1 MKHLY
6 RVVRCPKGT
15 APAYLPWHHLW
26 LALGLTALGLL
37 LGWLT
42 MPLAAVSSPDLSAQD
57 LWVWYMSSVDLWY
70 RNLLP
75 PVLLIWLL
83 YFLTLTMPLAAV
95 SSPDLSAQDLWVWY
109 MSSVDLWYRNLLPP
123 VLLIW
128 LLYFLTGRCWLSYLL
143 TALPALGVA
152 LANYFKI
159 QLRGDPLLAS
169 DLKLISEAGGIMGNY
184 SLDMT
189 PLIQQT
195 LGWAGLGLVLA
206 LLLLPRGLLR
216 RDIRIF
222 GLLSA
227 AAVMG
232 TAFLTLYC
240 NEASYRRTTAGSELV
255 NPWSDTEVF
264 VSHGVLYPFL
274 YSVQDMLPVPPEGYQ
289 EAVGSSALERFPEEA
304 IPEDKKVSVVGIMLE
319 AFCDLT
325 DFPAL
330 PPEGYQEAV
339 GSSALERF
347 PEEAIPED
355 KKVSVVGIMLEAFC
369 DLTDFPA
376 LAEQEDVQE
385 VYAPWHALEKESVSG
400 DLLTNIFAGGTVDT
414 EWCFLTGYSQYE
426 EFRNNVDSYVWYF
439 DRQGYQTRGGHPG
452 FGWFYNRQN
461 VNRFLGFQ
469 EYWFTENH
477 YGELV
482 DPVEAQ
488 WNSDLLL
495 VDEIVKDLRSCL
507 DGEGRP
513 VFSFSVSY
521 QNHGPYEWTYTAA
534 QWNSDLLLVDEIV
547 KDLRSCLDG
556 EGRPV
561 FSFSVSYQNH
571 GPYEWTYTANET
583 YLDPET
589 SGFPEEACYV
599 FNNYLHGVNITISA
613 MTLLHGPYEWT
624 YTANETYLD
633 PETSGFPEEAC
644 YVFNNYLHGVNI
656 TISAMTLLAQQLEEL
671 EEPVVLVLF
680 GDHKPWGGNS
690 NDVFNNYLHGVNI
703 TISAM
708 TLLAQQLEELEEP
721 VVLVLFGD
729 HKPWGGNSNDAY
741 YGIGASFDTTTLEGF
756 YQYYSTPYLI
766 WANSAAKETL
776 GREFQGE
783 GGDFSPCFLMPELF
797 EQCGWTGPSF
807 LQLSQEVREITP
819 LVHQQGVYLTE
830 DGQLTDRLSGEAA
843 DRLNEFFFAQY
854 YREHKVVPE
863 GAG

>member
-15 APAYLPWHHLW
+15 APGYLPWHHLW

-57 LWVWYMSSVDLWY
+57 LWAWYLSSGDLWY

-75 PVLLIWLL
+75 PVLLIWL
-83 YFLTLTMPLAAV
+83 M
-95 SSPDLSAQDLWVWY
+95 
-109 MSSVDLWYRNLLPP
+109 
-123 VLLIW
+123 
-128 LLYFLTGRCWLSYLL
+128 YFLTGRCWLSYLL

-169 DLKLISEAGGIMGNY
+169 DLKLISEAGGIVGNY

-195 LGWAGLGLVLA
+195 LGWAALGLVLA
-206 LLLLPRGLLR
+206 LLLLPRGLRR

-264 VSHGVLYPFL
+264 VSHVVLYPFL

-289 EAVGSSALERFPEEA
+289 EAVASSALERYPEEA
-304 IPEDKKVSVVGIMLE
+304 IPED
-319 AFCDLT
+319 
-325 DFPAL
+325 
-330 PPEGYQEAV
+330 Q
-339 GSSALERF
+339 
-347 PEEAIPED
+347 
-355 KKVSVVGIMLEAFC
+355 KVSVVGIMLEAFC

-376 LAEQEDVQE
+376 LAEQEGVQA
-385 VYAPWHALEKESVSG
+385 VYAPWHALEEESVSG

-426 EFRNNVDSYVWYF
+426 EFRNDVDSYVWYF

-461 VNRFLGFQ
+461 VNQFLGFQ

-495 VDEIVKDLRSCL
+495 VDEI
-507 DGEGRP
+507 
-513 VFSFSVSY
+513 
-521 QNHGPYEWTYTAA
+521 A
-534 QWNSDLLLVDEIV
+534 

-583 YLDPET
+583 YLDPKT
-589 SGFPEEACYV
+589 SGLPEESCYV
-599 FNNYLHGVNITISA
+599 FNNYLHGA
-613 MTLLHGPYEWT
+613 
-624 YTANETYLD
+624 
-633 PETSGFPEEAC
+633 
-644 YVFNNYLHGVNI
+644 NI
-656 TISAMTLLAQQLEEL
+656 TISAMTLLAQQLEE
-671 EEPVVLVLF
+671 
-680 GDHKPWGGNS
+680 
-690 NDVFNNYLHGVNI
+690 
-703 TISAM
+703 M
-708 TLLAQQLEELEEP
+708 EEP

-741 YGIGASFDTTTLEGF
+741 YGIGASFDTTALEGF
-756 YQYYSTPYLI
+756 YQYYATPYLI

-776 GREFQGE
+776 GREFRGE

-807 LQLSQEVREITP
+807 LQLAQEVREITP

-830 DGQLTDRLSGEAA
+830 GGQLTDHLSGEAA

>member
-15 APAYLPWHHLW
+15 APGYLPWHHLW

-57 LWVWYMSSVDLWY
+57 LWAWYLSSGDLWY

-75 PVLLIWLL
+75 PVLLIWL
-83 YFLTLTMPLAAV
+83 M
-95 SSPDLSAQDLWVWY
+95 
-109 MSSVDLWYRNLLPP
+109 
-123 VLLIW
+123 
-128 LLYFLTGRCWLSYLL
+128 YFLTGRCWLSYLL

-169 DLKLISEAGGIMGNY
+169 DLKLISEAGGIVGNY

-195 LGWAGLGLVLA
+195 LGWAALGLVLA
-206 LLLLPRGLLR
+206 LLLLPRGLRR

-289 EAVGSSALERFPEEA
+289 EAVASSALERYPEEA
-304 IPEDKKVSVVGIMLE
+304 IPED
-319 AFCDLT
+319 
-325 DFPAL
+325 
-330 PPEGYQEAV
+330 Q
-339 GSSALERF
+339 
-347 PEEAIPED
+347 
-355 KKVSVVGIMLEAFC
+355 KVSVVGIMLEAFC

-376 LAEQEDVQE
+376 LAEQEGVQE
-385 VYAPWHALEKESVSG
+385 VYAPWHALEEESVSG

-426 EFRNNVDSYVWYF
+426 EFRNDVDSYVWYF
-439 DRQGYQTRGGHPG
+439 DWQGYQTRGGHPG

-461 VNRFLGFQ
+461 VNQFLGFQ

-495 VDEIVKDLRSCL
+495 VDDIQFIAGKESTQEEFFHPFNSLHDAHKQIVIASDRPAKEIKSLEERLRTRFEWGLTADIQPPDFETRVAIVKRKAELLHLDLPEDVAEFIANHLKNNIRQL
-507 DGEGRP
+507 EGAVKKLNAYYMLEGIQP
-513 VFSFSVSY
+513 VISVA
-521 QNHGPYEWTYTAA
+521 QNA
-534 QWNSDLLLVDEIV
+534 I
-547 KDLRSCLDG
+547 KDIL
-556 EGRPV
+556 
-561 FSFSVSYQNH
+561 
-571 GPYEWTYTANET
+571 NET
-583 YLDPET
+583 QPVPVTIEKIVGEVSRT
-589 SGFPEEACYV
+589 
-599 FNNYLHGVNITISA
+599 FNVSPADIRGTKRNANPPCGHLHPA
-613 MTLLHGPYEWT
+613 
-624 YTANETYLD
+624 
-633 PETSGFPEEAC
+633 
-644 YVFNNYLHGVNI
+644 
-656 TISAMTLLAQQLEEL
+656 
-671 EEPVVLVLF
+671 
-680 GDHKPWGGNS
+680 
-690 NDVFNNYLHGVNI
+690 
-703 TISAM
+703 
-708 TLLAQQLEELEEP
+708 
-721 VVLVLFGD
+721 
-729 HKPWGGNSNDAY
+729 
-741 YGIGASFDTTTLEGF
+741 
-756 YQYYSTPYLI
+756 
-766 WANSAAKETL
+766 
-776 GREFQGE
+776 
-783 GGDFSPCFLMPELF
+783 
-797 EQCGWTGPSF
+797 
-807 LQLSQEVREITP
+807 
-819 LVHQQGVYLTE
+819 
-830 DGQLTDRLSGEAA
+830 
-843 DRLNEFFFAQY
+843 
-854 YREHKVVPE
+854 
-863 GAG
+863 